1 MRGLLRG
8 RWNLWTWRNWKR
20 EDELRI
26 FACERG
32 TSARFH
38 TRSVCTCEARLHLF
52 TGTGCVFCVL
62 CSNDR
67 SGAGGRLAAAEGT
80 DMVKNA
86 KQKKAKRGAKKVT
99 AKTKLSAKKKAPKQ
113 KAARRRPARQT
124 QVVVGSQS
132 VETVQLKRRARAAA
146 AGESGGDFGGVSV
159 VEGADSE
166 SPDELLEE
174 GQTVE
179 AGIVSGV
186 EHAPDPDQGEVR
198 THEVTQDDVPEE
210 YDDKDRP

>member
-1 MRGLLRG
+1 
-8 RWNLWTWRNWKR
+8 
-20 EDELRI
+20 
-26 FACERG
+26 
-32 TSARFH
+32 
-38 TRSVCTCEARLHLF
+38 
-52 TGTGCVFCVL
+52 
-62 CSNDR
+62 
-67 SGAGGRLAAAEGT
+67 
-80 DMVKNA
+80 MVKNA

-113 KAARRRPARQT
+113 KAARKPAARRRPARQT

-174 GQTVE
+174 GQTFE

-186 EHAPDPDQGEVR
+186 ENAPDPDQGEVR
-198 THEVTQDDVPEE
+198 THEVPQDEVPEE

>member
-1 MRGLLRG
+1 
-8 RWNLWTWRNWKR
+8 
-20 EDELRI
+20 
-26 FACERG
+26 
-32 TSARFH
+32 
-38 TRSVCTCEARLHLF
+38 
-52 TGTGCVFCVL
+52 
-62 CSNDR
+62 
-67 SGAGGRLAAAEGT
+67 
-80 DMVKNA
+80 MVKNA

-113 KAARRRPARQT
+113 KAARKPAARRRPARQT

-132 VETVQLKRRARAAA
+132 VETVQLKRRAHTAA
-146 AGESGGDFGGVSV
+146 AGAGGGDFDGVSV

-174 GQTVE
+174 GQTFE

-186 EHAPDPDQGEVR
+186 ENAPDPDQGEVR
-198 THEVTQDDVPEE
+198 THEVPQDEVPEE